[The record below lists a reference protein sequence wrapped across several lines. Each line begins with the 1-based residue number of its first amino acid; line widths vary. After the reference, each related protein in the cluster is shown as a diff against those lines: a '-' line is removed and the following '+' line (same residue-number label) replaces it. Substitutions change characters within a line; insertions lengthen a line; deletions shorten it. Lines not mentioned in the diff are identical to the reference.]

1 MDVGT
6 FAQYLTTVLG
16 FSVLILV
23 ALGYFIYVL
32 FLGLNTHDAV
42 VIDHK
47 PDVHDG
53 ELQARH

>member
-6 FAQYLTTVLG
+6 FAQFLTTVLG

-32 FLGLNTHDAV
+32 FQGLNTHDAI

-47 PDVHDG
+47 PEVIDGDV
-53 ELQARH
+53 QTRH